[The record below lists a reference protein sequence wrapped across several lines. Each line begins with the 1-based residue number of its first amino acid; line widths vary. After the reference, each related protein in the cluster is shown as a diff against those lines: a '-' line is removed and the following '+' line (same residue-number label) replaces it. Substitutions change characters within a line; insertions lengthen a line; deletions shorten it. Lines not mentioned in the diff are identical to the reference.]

1 MIILVNALT
10 NINNKHLIQYLFI
23 FVNAIIFYEH

>member
-10 NINNKHLIQYLFI
+10 NINKHLIQYLFI

>member
-10 NINNKHLIQYLFI
+10 NINNEHLIQHLLI
-23 FVNAIIFYEH
+23 FVNAIIF